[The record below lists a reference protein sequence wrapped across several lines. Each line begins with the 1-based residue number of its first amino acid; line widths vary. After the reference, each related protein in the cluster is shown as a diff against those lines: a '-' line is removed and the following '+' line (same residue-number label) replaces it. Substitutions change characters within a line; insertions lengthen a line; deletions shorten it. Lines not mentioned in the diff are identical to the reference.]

1 VGSTL
6 VVVVERLGRLVFH
19 IFAKDGDVTAG
30 IFVVLFGV
38 KRPAI
43 NANEMIAPADFA
55 GVNFVRGS
63 VIGHLLQNVRG
74 DVLVQKK
81 KKKNGWK

>member
-1 VGSTL
+1 LLLLKDRDGWC
-6 VVVVERLGRLVFH
+6 GFH
-19 IFAKDGDVTAG
+19 LFAEDGDVTAG

-63 VIGHLLQNVRG
+63 VIGHP
-74 DVLVQKK
+74 KK
-81 KKKNGWK
+81 T